1 MNRIRELL
9 NWVND
14 KNLFTSL
21 SKTYYKSRRK
31 TKRKSILV

>member
-21 SKTYYKSRRK
+21 SKRITNPEGKPR
-31 TKRKSILV
+31 